1 MIYDNQWFER
11 VFNNL
16 IKFNE
21 VDHTTSIFISRYIKP
36 FKLVFYVWNSG
47 IKKSQNLFIEF
58 LIFFKLTLY
67 MLTNYKNFFHH
78 MQFCIFFFLHRS
90 IMVSLFRKH

>member
-1 MIYDNQWFER
+1 MIYDNQWVER

-36 FKLVFYVWNSG
+36 F
-47 IKKSQNLFIEF
+47 NLYFMFEIQE
-58 LIFFKLTLY
+58 
-67 MLTNYKNFFHH
+67 
-78 MQFCIFFFLHRS
+78 
-90 IMVSLFRKH
+90 